1 MDTLL
6 HDLRYGVRVLL
17 KSPGFT
23 AVAVLALALG
33 IGANTA
39 IFSVVN
45 AILLRPLPFDDP
57 DKLMVISEW
66 SQQVPNMSVSFAN
79 FNDFRDQNQVFDSL
93 FAFRSQNFIL
103 TGEDEPERLQGRQV
117 TVGIFETLR
126 VHPILGRVFS
136 PAEDIPGAERVAL
149 LGEGFWNRR
158 FARDRGV
165 VGKTLVLNGE
175 PHTVIG
181 VMPAHFRV
189 FAQQTDIWTAL
200 GRLEDQLGGP
210 NNRGNHPGIYVI
222 ARCKAGVSEERA
234 RAEMIGIATRLAQQY
249 PNTNANQSATLR
261 SLHES
266 FVGNLRPAL
275 LVLLAAVA
283 FVLLIACANVG
294 NLLLARATARQKEIA
309 VRTALG
315 AGRRRLLR
323 QLLTESLLLAV
334 VGGTLGLLF
343 AYGGV
348 KGLVAITPA
357 NTPRIQE
364 VAIDGTALA
373 FTFVVSVVTGLIFG
387 LAPALQAS
395 RPEINE
401 TLKEGTRG
409 SAGAGRHR
417 VRSLL
422 VVAETSLALVLL
434 VGAGLML
441 KSFLQLLHADSGFR
455 PEGVLT
461 LQISLPQT
469 KYIEPAKSRAFFQQA
484 LQNVKSLPGVEI
496 VGSSAPLLGG
506 WQTSFS
512 IAGRPDPPPGQVP
525 STDIARVSSDFFQT
539 MGVRL
544 LKGRYFTERDADGT
558 LPVCIVDETMA
569 NAYWPNEDPVGKQ
582 MRLGGRSPQNKAPW
596 LTVVGV
602 VAHVKNYGVDQDSRV
617 ETYLPYLQNPLGF
630 ATLVLRARIDPASMT
645 SAVRTAIRAV
655 DPEVPVYGVRLL
667 DEIVADNTAP
677 RRLAA
682 LMLGLFAVV
691 ALILAAVGLYG
702 VMSYSVTQR
711 THEIGIR
718 MALGAQRR
726 DVVRLVVGQGLALAV
741 IGVAVGLAAAFAL
754 TRFISTLLFRVNATD
769 PVTFGAI
776 SLLLSLVAVLASYLP
791 ARRATHVDPL
801 VALRYE

>member
-1 MDTLL
+1 M
-6 HDLRYGVRVLL
+6 L

-23 AVAVLALALG
+23 AVAILALALG

-57 DKLMVISEW
+57 DKLMLLSEW

-79 FNDFRDQNQVFDSL
+79 FNDFRDQNQVFDSM
-93 FAFRSQNFIL
+93 FAFRGQNFIL
-103 TGEDEPERLQGRQV
+103 TGEDKPERLLGRQV
-117 TVGIFETLR
+117 TAGIFATLR
-126 VHPILGRVFS
+126 VQPILGRVFS
-136 PAEDIPGAERVAL
+136 PAEDKPGAERTVL

-158 FARDRGV
+158 FARDPGV
-165 VGKTLVLNGE
+165 LGNTLVLNGE

-189 FAQQTDIWTAL
+189 FAQQTDVFTAL

-210 NNRGNHPGIYVI
+210 NNRGNHPGIYII
-222 ARCKAGVSEERA
+222 ARRKAGVSEERA

-334 VGGTLGLLF
+334 VGGALGLLL

-348 KGLVAITPA
+348 KGLVALSPA

-364 VAIDGTALA
+364 VAIDATALA
-373 FTFVVSVVTGLIFG
+373 FTFVISMLTGLIFG

-395 RPEINE
+395 KAEIGE

-409 SAGAGRHR
+409 SAGAGRQR

-441 KSFLQLLHADSGFR
+441 RSFLQLLQADPGFR
-455 PEGVLT
+455 PARVLT

-469 KYIEPAKSRAFFQQA
+469 KYNEPAKSRAFFQQV
-484 LQNVKSLPGVEI
+484 LQNVKSQPGVEL
-496 VGSSAPLLGG
+496 VGSCAPLLGG
-506 WQTSFS
+506 CRRRSAS
-512 IAGRPDPPPGQVP
+512 RGAPP
-525 STDIARVSSDFFQT
+525 
-539 MGVRL
+539 L
-544 LKGRYFTERDADGT
+544 
-558 LPVCIVDETMA
+558 
-569 NAYWPNEDPVGKQ
+569 
-582 MRLGGRSPQNKAPW
+582 
-596 LTVVGV
+596 
-602 VAHVKNYGVDQDSRV
+602 
-617 ETYLPYLQNPLGF
+617 
-630 ATLVLRARIDPASMT
+630 LRARYRLPTSPASVRIT
-645 SAVRTAIRAV
+645 S
-655 DPEVPVYGVRLL
+655 
-667 DEIVADNTAP
+667 
-677 RRLAA
+677 RR
-682 LMLGLFAVV
+682 
-691 ALILAAVGLYG
+691 
-702 VMSYSVTQR
+702 
-711 THEIGIR
+711 
-718 MALGAQRR
+718 
-726 DVVRLVVGQGLALAV
+726 
-741 IGVAVGLAAAFAL
+741 
-754 TRFISTLLFRVNATD
+754 
-769 PVTFGAI
+769 
-776 SLLLSLVAVLASYLP
+776 
-791 ARRATHVDPL
+791 
-801 VALRYE
+801 